1 MVRIEF
7 GGFQAIV
14 AEYGARIHCRLENG
28 GLPEAQWIDCT
39 DPAARAQRDAA

>member
-7 GGFQAIV
+7 GGFQTIV
-14 AEYGARIHCRLENG
+14 AEYGARIHCGLENG
-28 GLPEAQWIDCT
+28 DLPEAQWIDRT